1 MGWTIRL
8 LLATGFLTL
17 SLIAAVWLGKD
28 SAWFR
33 ELAQRQASQ
42 ILQREVTIG
51 DLEIQLGS
59 SLQVSVAN
67 LVIAQPDGIDGPP
80 FVRLASGQLRSQF
93 NDLLATPPRI
103 KLLSLTGLK
112 LTALQGQ
119 ETSSWQFG
127 SKKEKANAGSTSKPN
142 AIPILLE
149 EADISDLKIDWID
162 GKGQSRHLQADA
174 TLGTDSAATTLRLD
188 GRLNDARLDAEL
200 RAFPTEAVM
209 ALENVNLAV
218 ELNLDE
224 VNLSGETFIGN
235 LLAPERPRVNLSLQG
250 PSIEYLTDRLN
261 MAPISSGPMELE
273 ITALP
278 TSDRMMFGVNGLF
291 GDFSVVLNGDAD
303 NLRTLDQADM
313 AIAISGPDLSRL
325 GQLAGLERTP
335 NVAFSVT
342 GKVRHREGHLTV
354 SDSRVNLG
362 RLQIAASIDIPDLK
376 QPTRANLEAN
386 ASVPNI
392 EVFRYLLD
400 LPETF
405 RGAVAMDILLDAKSA
420 DTTLAGSI
428 TSDYGRIEAEGL
440 LGARQDLV
448 GTTLDL
454 RVTGDDISQLLDLAG
469 LDQPTQGPW
478 RMESNLSIAEDRV
491 DLAAGKAFLDDID
504 VSGSFS
510 ATVPREAPLSNLSG
524 ELELSAPNPRKSI
537 TPWLG
542 DDEQLLSLFPERPAE
557 ASLVARWS
565 GDKLRLEE
573 LLLVLPEAQ
582 LRGDV
587 TMTPDTGALE
597 GRIKLLGANLSRHLP
612 PIEFLQNIPA
622 QQLDQPLAL
631 ESDISV
637 LPGALSID
645 NLDFQLGDLVANGR
659 LALSDD
665 LVDVDMDLSAENI
678 YDWFGA
684 GPRLTDGGA
693 LPASASIILSL
704 TGDTLDI
711 TELDLKTG
719 LGGTIKSS
727 GELRFGESFSGTGLI
742 IKADLPDMRRLGLL
756 AGVPLPP
763 IPLIIDMALDG
774 DETRLTATKLRVVSV
789 DSEFGGN
796 LEIRNPQHP
805 EIQLA
810 LTAPLLDLRPFYS
823 PPEPASPSA
832 DETEPPAAPKKKR
845 DKHARLIP
853 AKPIDFSPLAAFDAD
868 FSLEADRI
876 VGHTRR
882 FKDMVLM
889 GKVSEG
895 TLLVQ
900 RASGTD
906 ESGGK
911 IEFSGF
917 VVPSPKGHRI
927 GLDVDGYDINLGFPA
942 RSPEEVDLLP
952 RFNLMGEMF
961 STGDDLKTLAAG
973 LNAALQVTAGEG
985 RVSSMASGM
994 LTNSFIDELLSLVN
1008 PLREEENYTDVSCLT
1023 LLAEVKNGKLKGDP
1037 LATLVTKKL
1046 AVVSKAQIDLT
1057 NEKLF
1062 LTFNTIPQ
1070 RGLGISASSA
1080 FKPFVGVA
1088 GTLAKPQLTLDPEGT
1103 LIQGSLAVATGGISL
1118 IGKSVLDRFTV
1129 SKKSC
1134 AKAEKS
1140 FIDEHEDAEAEYLAF
1155 RKAVLPPGL
1164 E

>member
-1 MGWTIRL
+1 M
-8 LLATGFLTL
+8 ATGFLTL
-17 SLIAAVWLGKD
+17 SLIAAIWLGKD

-42 ILQREVTIG
+42 LLQREVTIG

-59 SLQVSVAN
+59 SLEVSVAN
-67 LVIAQPDGIDGPP
+67 LVVAQPDGMDGPP
-80 FVRLASGQLRSQF
+80 FVRLASGQLRSKIS
-93 NDLLATPPRI
+93 DLLGNPPHL
-103 KLLSLTGLK
+103 KQLSLTGLQ
-112 LTALQGQ
+112 LTLLQGP
-119 ETSSWQFG
+119 ETNSWQLG
-127 SKKEKANAGSTSKPN
+127 SQKKKGTAEPRSKPPSIPVLLEKA
-142 AIPILLE
+142 
-149 EADISDLKIDWID
+149 DIRDLKIDWID
-162 GKGQSRHLQADA
+162 SEGQSRHLQADA
-174 TLGTDSAATTLRLD
+174 TLGTDSAATVLRVD
-188 GRLNDARLDAEL
+188 GTLNDARLDAEL
-200 RAFPTEAVM
+200 RAFPPDAVM
-209 ALENVNLAV
+209 ALENVNFAI

-235 LLAPERPRVNLSLQG
+235 LLAPERPRVNLMLQG

-261 MAPISSGPMELE
+261 IAPISTGPMELE

-278 TSDRMMFGVNGLF
+278 ASDRMIFGVNGLF
-291 GDFSVVLNGDAD
+291 GDFSIVLNGDAN
-303 NLRTLDQADM
+303 NLRTLSRADM
-313 AIAISGPDLSRL
+313 AIAVSGPDLGRL
-325 GQLAGLERTP
+325 GRLAGLERTP
-335 NVAFSVT
+335 NVAFSVA
-342 GKVRHREGHLTV
+342 GKVRHREGHLEIT
-354 SDSRVNLG
+354 DSRVNLG
-362 RLQIAASIDIPDLK
+362 RLQIAASVDIPDLK
-376 QPTRANLEAN
+376 QPTRANLEAK

-392 EVFRYLLD
+392 EVFSYLLD

-405 RGAVAMDILLDAKSA
+405 RGAMAMDIRLDAQSA

-428 TSDYGRIEAEGL
+428 TSDYGRIEAEGV
-440 LGARQDLV
+440 LGTQQDLV

-454 RVTGDDISQLLDLAG
+454 RATGDDISQLLGLAG

-491 DLAAGKAFLDDID
+491 ELAAGKAFLEDID

-510 ATVPREAPLSNLSG
+510 ATFPREAPLSSLSG
-524 ELELSAPNPRKSI
+524 ELALSAPNPRKSI
-537 TPWLG
+537 TPWMG
-542 DDEQLLSLFPERPAE
+542 DDAQLLSLFPERLAE

-565 GDKLRLEE
+565 EDKLRLED

-587 TMTPDTGALE
+587 IMTPDTGALE

-645 NLDFQLGDLVANGR
+645 NLDFQLGDLVAKGR
-659 LALSDD
+659 LALNDD

-684 GPRLTDGGA
+684 DPTLTDGGA

-704 TGDTLDI
+704 AGDALDI
-711 TELDLKTG
+711 TKLDLKTG
-719 LGGTIKSS
+719 LGATIASS
-727 GELRFGESFSGTGLI
+727 GKLRFGESFSGTGLT
-742 IKADLPDMRRLGLL
+742 IKADLPDIGRLGLL

-763 IPLIIDMALDG
+763 IPLIVDMALDG
-774 DETRLTATKLRVVSV
+774 DQTRLTARELRVESR
-789 DSEFGGN
+789 DSAFGGN

-823 PPEPASPSA
+823 PPEPDNPSA
-832 DETEPPAAPKKKR
+832 DETETPPPPATINKR
-845 DKHARLIP
+845 DKHSRLIP
-853 AKPIDFSPLAAFDAD
+853 ATPIDFSPLATFEAD
-868 FSLEADRI
+868 FSLEAARV

-882 FKDMVLM
+882 FKDMALT
-889 GKVSEG
+889 GKVSKG

-917 VVPSPKGHRI
+917 IAPGPEGHRI
-927 GLDVDGYDINLGFPA
+927 ALDVDGYDINLGFPA

-961 STGDDLKTLAAG
+961 STGDDLRTLAAG
-973 LNAALQVTAGEG
+973 LNGALQVTAGEG
-985 RVSSMASGM
+985 RVSSTASGL
-994 LTNSFIDELLSLVN
+994 LTNAFVDELLTLIN
-1008 PLREEENYTDVSCLT
+1008 PLREEENYTDVRCLT

-1046 AVVSKAQIDLT
+1046 AVVSKAQIDLS

-1088 GTLAKPQLTLDPEGT
+1088 GSLAKPQLTLDPEGT

-1134 AKAEKS
+1134 AKAERS
-1140 FIDEHEDAEAEYLAF
+1140 FMDEHEDAETEYLAF

-1164 E
+1164 Q